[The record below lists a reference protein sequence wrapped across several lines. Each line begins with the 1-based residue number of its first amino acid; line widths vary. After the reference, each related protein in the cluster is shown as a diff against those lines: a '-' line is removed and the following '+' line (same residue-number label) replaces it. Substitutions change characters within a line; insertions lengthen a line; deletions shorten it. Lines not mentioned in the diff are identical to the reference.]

1 MMDMDLKKIAKIKV
15 NSRLRPAK
23 DMHVA
28 YSDLLSCSD
37 PNNFEE
43 LKNKLILSIDSAEV
57 EYKIL
62 QDELKSVA
70 SLIAKWEN
78 ESEQCQQSL
87 NNLQEENITLI
98 HEKDDIEDERKKT
111 DELIKMQSTIETEH
125 VEKKMKDIQKMH
137 DENLE
142 KEGKIVTETETNE
155 KRHEALAQIVDGYEK
170 FLMIE
175 KKTVVQPET
184 TEETIKDELPQ

>member
-1 MMDMDLKKIAKIKV
+1 MDFKKIAKIKV

-28 YSDLLSCSD
+28 YSDLLSSSD
-37 PNNFEE
+37 PNNFED

-62 QDELKSVA
+62 QDELKSMA
-70 SLIAKWEN
+70 SLIEKWKN

-142 KEGKIVTETETNE
+142 KEGKIVTEMETNE
-155 KRHEALAQIVDGYEK
+155 KRQEALAQIVDGYEK

-175 KKTVVQPET
+175 KKPVAQPEN
-184 TEETIKDELPQ
+184 TEETIKDEVPQ

>member
-1 MMDMDLKKIAKIKV
+1 MDMDLKKIAKIKV

-155 KRHEALAQIVDGYEK
+155 KRQEALAQIVDGYEK

>member
-1 MMDMDLKKIAKIKV
+1 MDMDLKKIAKIKV